1 MSYNVTIF
9 GIDLVLKPIAFT
21 LPIGNGWDIYW
32 YGIIIATGFLL
43 AIIYGYLNA
52 KRFSIDT
59 DKMLDVVLVATP
71 CAIIGARA
79 YYLIFDGVKI
89 TSFSDIFGFGSS
101 GFSGLAIYGAVIG
114 ALLSGF
120 LMCKI
125 RKVKFLDIADLAA
138 VAFLIGQGIGRWGN
152 FINQEA
158 FGGPTGS
165 NFFGMTS
172 ENVVKEFI
180 KLELDPTALAHP
192 CFLYESIWC
201 LAGAVLIFF
210 LSKKR
215 RFSGETSL
223 MYCAWYGFGRAF
235 IELLRTDSLMI
246 GRFKVSFLLSLAIS
260 IAAIITLTIIY
271 NKIKTTKQENAYEGL
286 FVDAQ
291 EETLEDECEEE

>member
-1 MSYNVTIF
+1 MTYHVTIF
-9 GIDLVLKPIAFT
+9 GIDLTLNPIAFT
-21 LPIGNGWDIYW
+21 IPIGKGWDIYW

-43 AIIYGYLNA
+43 AVTYGYFNA
-52 KRFSIDT
+52 KRFNIDT
-59 DKMLDVVLVATP
+59 DKMLDVILVATP
-71 CAIIGARA
+71 CAIIGART
-79 YYLIFDGVKI
+79 YYLMFDGVKI
-89 TSFSDIFGFGSS
+89 KSISDVFGFGTS

-120 LMCKI
+120 IMCKI
-125 RKVKFLDIADLAA
+125 RKVKFFDITDLAA

-152 FINQEA
+152 FMNQEA

-180 KLELDPTALAHP
+180 KLDYEPTALAHP

-201 LAGAVLIFF
+201 IAGAVLIFF

-215 RFSGETSL
+215 SFSGETSL

-235 IELLRTDSLMI
+235 IEQFRTDSLMI
-246 GRFKVSFLLSLAIS
+246 GNFKVSFLLSLVIS
-260 IAAIITLTIIY
+260 LASIIILVVIY
-271 NKIKTTKQENAYEGL
+271 KNKRKVEQENSYQGL
-286 FVDAQ
+286 FELAQ
-291 EETLEDECEEE
+291 EEINQEECEEE